1 MATHTGTHLD
11 APCHFARGQW
21 SVVDIPIHHLIDRP
35 IAVIDVVQQSV
46 TSRDYEASVEDFKQW
61 EETNGKIPDKAV
73 VLVKTG
79 WARFWPKKLEYFGTE
94 SSDLALVHFPGVH
107 PDAALWL
114 TENRDIVGIGIDG
127 PSIDHGQS
135 KQYKSHQ
142 IFANKNIYIF
152 ENIAKS
158 VHQLPPIGAKL
169 HTLPLKIEGASG
181 TPVTIIAT
189 IDSLASIS
197 AKCQY
202 SVSILLLAFLI
213 FRYISC

>member
-21 SVVDIPIHHLIDRP
+21 SVTDIPIDRFIDRP
-35 IAVIDVVQQSV
+35 IAVIDVVQQSQ
-46 TSRDYEASVEDFKQW
+46 TSRDYETSVEDFKQW

-94 SSDLALVHFPGVH
+94 GSDPTLVHFPGVH

-114 TENRDIVGIGIDG
+114 TENRDIVGIGIDS
-127 PSIDHGQS
+127 PSIDHGQTA
-135 KQYKSHQ
+135 QYKSHQ

-169 HTLPLKIEGASG
+169 STLPLKISGASG

-189 IDSLASIS
+189 IDSMASIS
-197 AKCQY
+197 TKCQY
-202 SVSILLLAFLI
+202 SVSVLLLAFVTL
-213 FRYISC
+213 RYISC